1 MKTEKQQ
8 IKRRLDIMKKF
19 LANLLVVLTLALSV
33 VVCNDIDVNTNDGV
47 ETTSD
52 GPHLNCPFPYS
63 N

>member
-52 GPHLNCPFPYS
+52 GPTLNNPFPYS

>member
-1 MKTEKQQ
+1 
-8 IKRRLDIMKKF
+8 MKKF

-47 ETTSD
+47 EVVHD
-52 GPHLNCPFPYS
+52 GPGVNHPESHS

>member
-1 MKTEKQQ
+1 
-8 IKRRLDIMKKF
+8 MKKF

-33 VVCNDIDVNTNDGV
+33 VVCNDIDVNANDGV

-52 GPHLNCPFPYS
+52 GPSFNRPFPYS

>member
-1 MKTEKQQ
+1 
-8 IKRRLDIMKKF
+8 MKKF

-47 ETTSD
+47 ETVHD
-52 GPHLNCPFPYS
+52 GPSISRPYPYS